1 MCCNSRCVDMLTE
14 CTMPRGCAIN
24 VTWSFQPRMHVSLE
38 PCCLQKKWRRRH
50 TQQLNQELLNSV
62 NTYVDQQYP
71 SYYGDMNS
79 GYGNRAVYSQGH
91 PYQTYPPMPP
101 SHQVV
106 RNSAGCIIYG
116 LTNSQFS
123 GNELTSKQPS
133 YPPMTSYEHSY
144 PPTMAINSSSASMD
158 PTPHYSEIWH
168 HSQGRIQPTKPPSR
182 KRSLEEYTNHQMN
195 WQAPRFAAPGYGG
208 YVPQIQIVPIA
219 GSDSAATTMPSEG
232 VT

>member
-1 MCCNSRCVDMLTE
+1 MIE

-24 VTWSFQPRMHVSLE
+24 VTWSFQPRMLVCLE

-106 RNSAGCIIYG
+106 RNSAGCLIYG
-116 LTNSQFS
+116 LTNNQFS
-123 GNELTSKQPS
+123 GNVTAASGGALSKLHALLQR
-133 YPPMTSYEHSY
+133 
-144 PPTMAINSSSASMD
+144 AL
-158 PTPHYSEIWH
+158 
-168 HSQGRIQPTKPPSR
+168 SQG
-182 KRSLEEYTNHQMN
+182 M
-195 WQAPRFAAPGYGG
+195 QAPTRRP
-208 YVPQIQIVPIA
+208 
-219 GSDSAATTMPSEG
+219 
-232 VT
+232 